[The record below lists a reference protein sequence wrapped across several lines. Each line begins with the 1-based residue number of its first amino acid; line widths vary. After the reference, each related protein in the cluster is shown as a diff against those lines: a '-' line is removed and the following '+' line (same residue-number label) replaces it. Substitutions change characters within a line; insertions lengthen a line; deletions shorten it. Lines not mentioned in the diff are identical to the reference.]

1 MLFDSS
7 TNMQNVFPLLA
18 KYQGFLP
25 LQKPISVRVSISF
38 LFAVAVAK
46 GVPASICAAKISI
59 LYLLVDFRAVDYG
72 AEARDSSHLTD
83 SSHLVCT
90 GHNG

>member
-1 MLFDSS
+1 MSS
-7 TNMQNVFPLLA
+7 RSWLSTKAFCPC
-18 KYQGFLP
+18 K
-25 LQKPISVRVSISF
+25 KPISVRVSISF